1 MEERKCAMCN
11 HTKAVEEFTD
21 KTKKNVATDA
31 QKDISKDARKTQ
43 WYSAKFAIV
52 RLKNGGGQVI

>member
-21 KTKKNVATDA
+21 KTKKML
-31 QKDISKDARKTQ
+31 QQMLRKT
-43 WYSAKFAIV
+43 
-52 RLKNGGGQVI
+52 